1 MNNRARYFRHDCNA
15 RNDDKLT
22 ELRIQ
27 HGPAGYGVYFMILE
41 RLRDEDDYRGK
52 TTARYINSLAFDFH
66 ADAELIR
73 AVVFNF
79 GLFEIDEQTGTFRS
93 PRFEE
98 EMKHMEK
105 VSRTK
110 QEAIAQRWAQK
121 EEQKEEQ
128 KEGRTNKANDG
139 QLQPKI
145 HMNTE
150 TDTYESENPYICN
163 PSDTP
168 PHTPPQEYNIT
179 ENNMTDD
186 DIKGTTDEIHM
197 NGKTDTYVFRLPDET
212 PKARELKARI
222 QAVDWP
228 ATWQEEFMRLADFG
242 ENPDSPALR
251 YLALYE
257 RDRQRY
263 APTDNT
269 PPNIMMWLKNQVQDG
284 TLQPRI
290 SQRELNFLRRIHR
303 TTLNDYAKTTAARW
317 VHEGATAQERV
328 TRMDTIDAA
337 LEDIRKGKINDPD
350 AFLISR
356 TKR

>member
-110 QEAIAQRWAQK
+110 QESAAKRWTP
-121 EEQKEEQ
+121 ETEQ
-128 KEGRTNKANDG
+128 KEGRTNTANDG
-139 QLQPKI
+139 QLQPK
-145 HMNTE
+145 MQMQE
-150 TDTYESENPYICN
+150 KTDAYASESPCICI
-163 PSDTP
+163 PSSTP

-186 DIKGTTDEIHM
+186 DIKGTTDEMHM
-197 NGKTDTYVFRLPDET
+197 HSKTDAYAFRLPDET

-228 ATWQEEFMRLADFG
+228 VTFQEEFMRLADFG
-242 ENPDSPALR
+242 ENPDSPALQ

-303 TTLNDYAKTTAARW
+303 TTLNDYAKSTAARW
-317 VHEGATAQERV
+317 VHDGATTQERA
-328 TRMDTIDAA
+328 TRMDAIDTA
-337 LEDIRKGKINDPD
+337 LEDIKKGKINDPD